1 MLYRKFGFL
10 QARILL
16 NKQDELREL
25 EKDLDR
31 LDKVDEGKDPNL
43 LKSRE
48 KDDAVNGDRKKL
60 LYEIEEKFKE
70 YGYFIS
76 YPYLTFYIYRIWPYA
91 AELLTIARD
100 IASFNQPPTR
110 DYLSVKSYFDEEA
123 PLCNVE
129 SYIYWK
135 EDIITLKPGRE
146 TAWLDA
152 FIEKVL
158 QKLTSKF
165 IRVRLTDPI
174 GVSANILTVPVLF
187 PS

>member
-1 MLYRKFGFL
+1 
-10 QARILL
+10 
-16 NKQDELREL
+16 
-25 EKDLDR
+25 
-31 LDKVDEGKDPNL
+31 
-43 LKSRE
+43 
-48 KDDAVNGDRKKL
+48 
-60 LYEIEEKFKE
+60 
-70 YGYFIS
+70 
-76 YPYLTFYIYRIWPYA
+76 
-91 AELLTIARD
+91 
-100 IASFNQPPTR
+100 
-110 DYLSVKSYFDEEA
+110 VKSYFDEEA

-165 IRVRLTDPI
+165 IRVRLIDPI

>member
-1 MLYRKFGFL
+1 
-10 QARILL
+10 
-16 NKQDELREL
+16 
-25 EKDLDR
+25 
-31 LDKVDEGKDPNL
+31 
-43 LKSRE
+43 
-48 KDDAVNGDRKKL
+48 
-60 LYEIEEKFKE
+60 
-70 YGYFIS
+70 
-76 YPYLTFYIYRIWPYA
+76 
-91 AELLTIARD
+91 
-100 IASFNQPPTR
+100 
-110 DYLSVKSYFDEEA
+110 VKSYFDEEA